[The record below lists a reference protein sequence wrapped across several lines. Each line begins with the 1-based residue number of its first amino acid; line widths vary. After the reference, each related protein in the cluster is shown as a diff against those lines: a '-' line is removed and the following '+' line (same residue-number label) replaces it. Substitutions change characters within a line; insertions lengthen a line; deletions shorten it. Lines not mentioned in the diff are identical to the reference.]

1 MHHFKCHSAR
11 TCYTWAAGGPIT
23 EDSVSEEWQEKN
35 QETIEE
41 AGRCQK
47 GYKTHATQKT
57 KKMFGKSYRNCVKA
71 EGVEVNEQ
79 ENLQGSYIGTIDDLS
94 RTLYRI
100 SRHSGPVRS
109 SDKPSDRDFD
119 YTNSDGKVEHRIYFF
134 SSQDEALGVL
144 FAGATEISA
153 YIGDVSADDDLDNL
167 YITAFSAE
175 SFPKE
180 VEFFEDPELENS
192 SAIYGAFPDG
202 RQWKMKPKTA
212 TMVMDLLQDLED
224 EDDDYY
230 Y

>member
-1 MHHFKCHSAR
+1 MKLV
-11 TCYTWAAGGPIT
+11 T
-23 EDSVSEEWQEKN
+23 ESWRKFLVEEE
-35 QETIEE
+35 
-41 AGRCQK
+41 
-47 GYKTHATQKT
+47 
-57 KKMFGKSYRNCVKA
+57 
-71 EGVEVNEQ
+71 
-79 ENLQGSYIGTIDDLS
+79 LQGSYIGTIDDLS

-109 SDKPSDRDFD
+109 SDKPSDRDFY

-153 YIGDVSADDDLDNL
+153 YIGDVSADDDLDSL